1 MSRSEPNYEMRF
13 SGRDFQVIAD
23 LLRARTGIHLPPTK
37 QAFVYSRLAPR
48 LRQLGINSFRDYRNL
63 LEGPKGADE
72 LGLLVN
78 RLTTNLTSFFR
89 EPHHFEAL
97 TSHLASCGS
106 RIRIWSAGCSTGQEP
121 YSIAMTLAAFMAD
134 KGPRDIRILATDI
147 DTDVLATA
155 GKGIY
160 SAEHV
165 EDLPANMRRFTQP
178 LGADSFR
185 MTPAIRNL
193 IAFKRLNLIES
204 WPIGGPFD
212 AIFCRNTAIYF
223 EKPMQKQIYHRMA
236 NLLRPGGL
244 FCVGHSE
251 TLHGFDLP
259 LKGLGG
265 SMWMLPEGA
274 V

>member
-1 MSRSEPNYEMRF
+1 MSQPGQNYEMRF

-48 LRQLGINSFRDYRNL
+48 LRQLGISSFRDYRAL
-63 LEGPKGADE
+63 LEGPRGADE

-78 RLTTNLTSFFR
+78 RLTTNLTRFFR
-89 EPHHFEAL
+89 EPHHFDAL
-97 TSHLASCGS
+97 AEHLATCGP

-121 YSIAMTLAAFMAD
+121 YSIAMTLAAWMAD
-134 KGPRDIRILATDI
+134 KGPRDVRILATDI
-147 DTDVLATA
+147 DTDVLAVA
-155 GKGIY
+155 GKGSY
-160 SAEHV
+160 ATEHV
-165 EDLPANMRRFTQP
+165 EDLPAPARRFIQSE
-178 LGADSFR
+178 GRDSFR
-185 MTPAIRNL
+185 IAPAIRQL

-204 WPIGGPFD
+204 WPLRGPFD

-223 EKPMQKQIYHRMA
+223 EKPMQQHIYQRIA
-236 NLLRPGGL
+236 GLLRPGGL

-259 LKGLGG
+259 LKARGG
-265 SMWMLPEGA
+265 SMWTLPEGA
-274 V
+274 T